1 MILTVIVLY
10 LAVVLSVGLLAHRR
24 SRGTGEDFYVASR
37 SIGPFILLMTLFG
50 TNMTAFSILG
60 ASGEAYREGVLVYAL
75 MGSSSALIVPL
86 VFYFVGTRMWWL
98 GKRHGYLT
106 QVQFFRDRYGS
117 EALAV
122 GLFAVLVI
130 LLLPYVLIG
139 VKGGGDALAAVT
151 GGPGVGLP
159 SWVGSL
165 AVCSVIFIYV
175 TFGGMR
181 STAWVNTFQ
190 TTVFMVVGA
199 VAFLVITRSYGGLAE
214 AMEQV
219 RRSVPQLV
227 MVGQDRH
234 TLLTMASYLLVPLSV
249 GVFPHIFS
257 HWLSADHAK
266 SFKTTIVLYPLCI
279 VVVWVPSVALGVI
292 GNIDHPQPF
301 AGPILVQ
308 LILENSGGVLA
319 GLLAAGIFAAIM
331 SSLDSQT
338 LAVGTMFTQD
348 IVRPYAFGGELPEQ
362 KQVLYSR
369 IFIVLFLA
377 AAFVISQ
384 ITTRSIFSL
393 GVWSLS
399 GYAGLFPLV
408 VAALYWR
415 RSSATGALAA
425 LVTTAVLWTVL
436 LVRSQSVEGVYTIA
450 GSGVMPVVLIV
461 AGSVTAL
468 VIGSLARP
476 ALDPAAV
483 ERFFPPAGRK
493 SREIGLR
500 MALGAPKAGISKLV
514 LGQGLRP
521 AGWGLAMG
529 FVLAYLPARRA
540 SRIDPVAALR
550 AE

>member
-1 MILTVIVLY
+1 
-10 LAVVLSVGLLAHRR
+10 
-24 SRGTGEDFYVASR
+24 
-37 SIGPFILLMTLFG
+37 
-50 TNMTAFSILG
+50 
-60 ASGEAYREGVLVYAL
+60 
-75 MGSSSALIVPL
+75 
-86 VFYFVGTRMWWL
+86 
-98 GKRHGYLT
+98 
-106 QVQFFRDRYGS
+106 
-117 EALAV
+117 
-122 GLFAVLVI
+122 
-130 LLLPYVLIG
+130 
-139 VKGGGDALAAVT
+139 
-151 GGPGVGLP
+151 
-159 SWVGSL
+159 
-165 AVCSVIFIYV
+165 
-175 TFGGMR
+175 
-181 STAWVNTFQ
+181 VNTFQ

-219 RRSVPQLV
+219 RRNIPQLV

-483 ERFFPPAGRK
+483 ERFFPPAGR
-493 SREIGLR
+493 
-500 MALGAPKAGISKLV
+500 
-514 LGQGLRP
+514 
-521 AGWGLAMG
+521 
-529 FVLAYLPARRA
+529 Y
-540 SRIDPVAALR
+540 
-550 AE
+550 

>member
-1 MILTVIVLY
+1 MILTVIVVY
-10 LAVVLSVGLLAHRR
+10 MAVVLAVGLFAHRLF
-24 SRGTGEDFYVASR
+24 RGTGEDFYVASR
-37 SIGPFILLMTLFG
+37 SIGPFVLLMTLFG

-60 ASGEAYREGVLVYAL
+60 ASGEAYRQGVLVYAL
-75 MGSSSALIVPL
+75 MGSSSALVVPL

-117 EALAV
+117 EALAA

-151 GGPGVGLP
+151 AGQGEGLP
-159 SWVGSL
+159 DWVGSL
-165 AVCSVIFIYV
+165 LVCGIIFIYV
-175 TFGGMR
+175 TYGGMR

-190 TTVFMVVGA
+190 TSVFMIVGA
-199 VAFLVITRSYGGLAE
+199 VAFVVITRSHGGLATAMNAIRE
-214 AMEQV
+214 ANHE
-219 RRSVPQLV
+219 LV
-227 MVGQDRH
+227 IVGQDGH
-234 TLLTMASYLLVPLSV
+234 TLATMASYLLVPLSV

-266 SFKTTIVLYPLCI
+266 SFKTTIALYPLCI
-279 VVVWVPSVALGVI
+279 VVVWLPSVALGVI

-308 LILENSGGVLA
+308 LILENSGGVLT

-348 IVRPYAFGGELPEQ
+348 FVRPYGFRGDLPEHR
-362 KQVLYSR
+362 QVLFSR
-369 IFIVLFLA
+369 IFILAFLTT
-377 AAFVISQ
+377 AFVASQ
-384 ITTRSIFSL
+384 VTTRSIFDL

-408 VAALYWR
+408 VAALFWK

-425 LVTTAVLWTVL
+425 LWTTVVLWVIL
-436 LVRSQSVEGVYTIA
+436 FVRSQGVEGEYTIA
-450 GSGVMPVVLIV
+450 GTGVMPVAVIV
-461 AGSVTAL
+461 FGSTAAM
-468 VIGSLARP
+468 VVGSLLKPPDAE
-476 ALDPAAV
+476 AA
-483 ERFFPPAGRK
+483 ERFFRTGPA
-493 SREIGLR
+493 
-500 MALGAPKAGISKLV
+500 
-514 LGQGLRP
+514 
-521 AGWGLAMG
+521 
-529 FVLAYLPARRA
+529 
-540 SRIDPVAALR
+540 
-550 AE
+550 

>member
-10 LAVVLSVGLLAHRR
+10 LAVVLAVGLLAHRR

-50 TNMTAFSILG
+50 TNMTAFSLLG
-60 ASGEAYREGVLVYAL
+60 ASGEAYREGILVYAL

-139 VKGGGDALAAVT
+139 VKGGGDALSAVT

-175 TFGGMR
+175 TYGGMR

-190 TTVFMVVGA
+190 TSVFMVVGA
-199 VAFLVITRSYGGLAE
+199 VAFLVITRNYGGLAE

-219 RRSVPQLV
+219 RRSIPELV
-227 MVGQDRH
+227 VVGQSRH
-234 TLLTMASYLLVPLSV
+234 TLFKMASYLLVPLSV

-266 SFKTTIVLYPLCI
+266 SFKTTIVFYPLCI
-279 VVVWVPSVALGVI
+279 VVVWLPSVALGVI

-301 AGPILVQ
+301 AGPIMVQ

-369 IFIVLFLA
+369 IFIVLFLG

-384 ITTRSIFSL
+384 VTTRSIFSL
-393 GVWSLS
+393 GEWSLS
-399 GYAGLFPLV
+399 GYAGLFPIV

-436 LVRSQSVEGVYTIA
+436 LVRSQAVEGEYTIG

-468 VIGSLARP
+468 VVGSLVSLAP
-476 ALDPAAV
+476 DSAAV
-483 ERFFPPAGRK
+483 DRFFPPPPTPPTPSA
-493 SREIGLR
+493 
-500 MALGAPKAGISKLV
+500 
-514 LGQGLRP
+514 
-521 AGWGLAMG
+521 
-529 FVLAYLPARRA
+529 
-540 SRIDPVAALR
+540 
-550 AE
+550 